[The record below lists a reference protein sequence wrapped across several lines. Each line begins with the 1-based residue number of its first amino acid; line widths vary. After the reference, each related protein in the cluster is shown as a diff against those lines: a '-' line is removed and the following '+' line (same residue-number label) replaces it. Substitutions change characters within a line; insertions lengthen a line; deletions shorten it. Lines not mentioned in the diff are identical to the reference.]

1 MIGRGLFAAA
11 LIAGA
16 SFTIAAWAGWSGPAV
31 VAWKGAGVALLAGW
45 AWRAADTRGGRQL
58 ALILACGAAG
68 DVLLEAAGLVV
79 GAIAFL
85 AGHLVAIDL
94 YRRHAG
100 AGAWR
105 LIGGG
110 AGAVAA
116 MSAALAGNGG
126 VGIYAIALG
135 AMAGAATASR
145 LPRQLAIGAWLF
157 VASDLLI
164 FAELGLL
171 HDSAVPRLLIWPLYF
186 TGQALIAYG
195 GVTSLRRNDN
205 LHHRI

>member
-16 SFTIAAWAGWSGPAV
+16 SYTIAAWAGWSGPAL

-58 ALILACGAAG
+58 ALVLACGAAG
-68 DVLLEAAGLVV
+68 DELLEAAGLVV

-85 AGHLVAIDL
+85 IGHLVAIDL
-94 YRRHAG
+94 YRRHAES
-100 AGAWR
+100 GAWR
-105 LIGGG
+105 LI
-110 AGAVAA
+110 AGCTISVAA
-116 MSAALAGNGG
+116 ISAVLARDAG
-126 VGIYAIALG
+126 VGFYALALG

-145 LPRQLAIGAWLF
+145 LPCRLAIGAWLF

-164 FAELGLL
+164 FAELGPLQE
-171 HDSAVPRLLIWPLYF
+171 SAVPRLLIWPLYF
-186 TGQALIAYG
+186 AGQALIAHG
-195 GVTSLRRNDN
+195 GVTSLRRNEN

>member
-1 MIGRGLFAAA
+1 MIDRGLFAAA

-16 SFTIAAWAGWSGPAV
+16 SYTIAAWAGWSSPAV

-45 AWRAADTRGGRQL
+45 AWRAADTRDGHRL
-58 ALILACGAAG
+58 ALVLALGAAG

-85 AGHLVAIDL
+85 IGHVIAIDL

-100 AGAWR
+100 PGAWR
-105 LIGGG
+105 LIVGC
-110 AGAVAA
+110 AVVVAA
-116 MSAALAGNGG
+116 ISAALARDVG
-126 VGIYAIALG
+126 VGLYAVALG
-135 AMAGAATASR
+135 AMVGAATASR

-164 FAELGLL
+164 FAELGPLQE
-171 HDSAVPRLLIWPLYF
+171 SAVPRLLIWPLYF
-186 TGQALIAYG
+186 AGQALIAHG